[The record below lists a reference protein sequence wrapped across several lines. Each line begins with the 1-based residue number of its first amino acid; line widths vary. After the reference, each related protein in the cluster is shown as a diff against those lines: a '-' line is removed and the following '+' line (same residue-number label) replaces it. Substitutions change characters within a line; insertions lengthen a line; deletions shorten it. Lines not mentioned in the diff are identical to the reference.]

1 MCSNTFHPNYLP
13 KVSRPFSN
21 LKYPFQYYH
30 RLIEDFISF
39 MYEGIDFRII
49 PYREGY
55 DIFIL
60 NVDPSYK
67 EYNPFNFDPSYRVK
81 VGEGTKLI
89 TSFELFQTF
98 YAYIPDIVPYLNFKL
113 VAHPSHFNM
122 GGVKFDHN
130 GIFEEFNLK
139 EYYFRAESCRQYHSN
154 ERLCDYE
161 PNIGMVRYDEFTL

>member
-1 MCSNTFHPNYLP
+1 MCNHTFHPNYLP
-13 KVSRPFSN
+13 KVSYPFSK

-30 RLIEDFISF
+30 RLIEDFMSF
-39 MYEGIDFRII
+39 MYEGIDFRVR
-49 PYREGY
+49 PHREGY
-55 DIFIL
+55 DIIFL
-60 NVDPSYK
+60 SVNPYK

-81 VGEGTKLI
+81 TGEGSKLI

-113 VAHPSHFNM
+113 VADPNHFNM

-139 EYYFRAESCRQYHSN
+139 EYYFREESIRQYHSN
-154 ERLCDYE
+154 ERLPDYE
-161 PNIGMVRYDEFTL
+161 PNICMVRYDTFGW

>member
-81 VGEGTKLI
+81 VGEGSKLI

-139 EYYFRAESCRQYHSN
+139 EYYFREEGVRQYRRN
-154 ERLCDYE
+154 EYDIENRQI
-161 PNIGMVRYDEFTL
+161 NSTVRYDEFGW

>member
-1 MCSNTFHPNYLP
+1 
-13 KVSRPFSN
+13 
-21 LKYPFQYYH
+21 
-30 RLIEDFISF
+30 

-81 VGEGTKLI
+81 VGEGSKLI

-139 EYYFRAESCRQYHSN
+139 EYYFREEGVRQYRRN
-154 ERLCDYE
+154 EYDIENRQI
-161 PNIGMVRYDEFTL
+161 NSTVRYDEFGW